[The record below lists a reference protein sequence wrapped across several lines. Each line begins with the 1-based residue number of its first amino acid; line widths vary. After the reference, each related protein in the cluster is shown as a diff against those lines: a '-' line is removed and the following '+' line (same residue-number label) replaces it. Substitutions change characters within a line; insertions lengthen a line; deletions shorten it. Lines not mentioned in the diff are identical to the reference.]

1 VRYGPGQPE
10 IYEVRAKADR
20 IFGEKEISMKRLLL
34 AFAMSTTLVSVALA
48 QSRLPTIAPSDYTGA
63 QKKAAEEFVAA
74 RKVPVFGPFEPLMYS
89 PEVMSQA
96 RAMGDYLRYKSG
108 VGNTLSELV
117 ILVTAREW
125 SQDYEWFVHAPIAAK
140 AGIKPEIIAA
150 IRDGRRPTG
159 MSEDEEM
166 VYDVSIELHR
176 NKRVSDAAY
185 TRAEKRFGK
194 PAMVDL
200 IGINAYYTLLAM
212 QLNAA
217 RYVMPRD
224 GVPLPR
230 FPE

>member
-1 VRYGPGQPE
+1 
-10 IYEVRAKADR
+10 
-20 IFGEKEISMKRLLL
+20 MKRLLL
-34 AFAMSTTLVSVALA
+34 ALALSACVAPAVMA
-48 QSRLPTIAPSDYTGA
+48 QTRLPTIPPADYSDV
-63 QKKAAEEFVAA
+63 QKKAAEDFVAA

-108 VGNTLSELV
+108 IGNTLSELA

-125 SQDYEWFVHAPIAAK
+125 TQDYEWYVHAPIAAK

-150 IRDGRRPTG
+150 IRDGRRPVG
-159 MSEDEEM
+159 MTDDEEM
-166 VYDVSIELHR
+166 VYDVSVELHR

-185 TRAEKRFGK
+185 SRAEKRFGR

-217 RYVMPRD
+217 RYEMPKD
-224 GVPLPR
+224 GVRLPR